1 MKTFQQMSKEL
12 VEAKMKLPSGHKELK
27 RELVNVGSKKYE
39 IVFSQ
44 KGNKVH
50 VHLDGMDTG
59 DTYRDLKTTEKETS
73 NIKAVLKQ
81 MGEDFSFDEFKE
93 IFNEANI

>member
-27 RELVNVGSKKYE
+27 RELVKVGSKKYE
-39 IVFSQ
+39 LVFSQ
-44 KGNKVH
+44 KGRDVH

-59 DTYRDLKTTEKETS
+59 EKYKDLKTAEKETK
-73 NIKAVLKQ
+73 NIKAVLQQ
-81 MGEDFSFDEFKE
+81 MGEDFSFEEFKE
-93 IFNEANI
+93 IFNEVNI

>member
-1 MKTFQQMSKEL
+1 MKSFQQMSREL

-27 RELVNVGSKKYE
+27 RELVKVGSKTYE
-39 IVFSQ
+39 LVFSQ
-44 KGNKVH
+44 KGRDVH

-59 DTYRDLKTTEKETS
+59 ETYKDLKTAEKETK
-73 NIKAVLKQ
+73 NIKAVLQQ
-81 MGEDFSFDEFKE
+81 MGEDFSFEEFKE